1 MGILGAT
8 GMIAGQ
14 EATSAARAAAIAEN
28 IDKLASAMMIFYA
41 ENSAEVDQDGK
52 IGGEAVT
59 VETLA
64 SGVNAYLKN
73 ANADTTA
80 PADNAYFAAVNGEGA
95 AMTWWIGY
103 QFGTLDDN
111 NQVRSVMANKAV
123 RMGLVTAVSEGEK
136 YAGGNVFYMKVR

>member
-14 EATSAARAAAIAEN
+14 EATSAARATAIAEN

-52 IGGEAVT
+52 IGVEAVT

-64 SGVNAYLKN
+64 NGVNAYLKN
-73 ANADTTA
+73 ANAVTT
-80 PADNAYFAAVNGEGA
+80 PKRYGE
-95 AMTWWIGY
+95 
-103 QFGTLDDN
+103 
-111 NQVRSVMANKAV
+111 
-123 RMGLVTAVSEGEK
+123 
-136 YAGGNVFYMKVR
+136 